1 MDYVFK
7 SKEDLHTQHFFKF
20 RNLWKSK
27 DDFYKEE
34 NIFFDDFTVAF
45 PLYILQLCGRFDY
58 YRIFII

>member
-27 DDFYKEE
+27 DDFFKEE
-34 NIFFDDFTVAF
+34 NIFCDDFTVVSFSSLHSPAMWQ
-45 PLYILQLCGRFDY
+45 I
-58 YRIFII
+58 